1 MTQTPAAPS
10 SFRTLVTISVLATLG
25 GASLGFLLRSQPDV
39 LPKAGL
45 LQREQS
51 FPDRSWPGESMT
63 DLDTSSDQLWFDSP
77 RSMEEGYGVAPEEY
91 GTESYGYEEVYPEGY
106 PGAEGGVESEFL
118 GEEGDGLG
126 GDREFQDGTEGYG
139 EPAADSWQDP
149 NAAPLPEGG
158 AEVAP
163 DLEVAPS
170 PEQDLPALT
179 EPAPAPPEAAPIDS
193 SSGGGSSS
201 GPSSTAPQATEPAA
215 PRALSQV
222 PGGGD
227 GAGQSTN

>member
-1 MTQTPAAPS
+1 M
-10 SFRTLVTISVLATLG
+10 TISVLATLG

-77 RSMEEGYGVAPEEY
+77 QSTEEGYGVAPEEY

-106 PGAEGGVESEFL
+106 PGADGGVESEFL

-158 AEVAP
+158 SEVAP